1 MIRILLTMVMCLCAL
16 CGVQA
21 QTIQNNSRWWDGSVL
36 YTAKVVG
43 NKVTMTGISE
53 NEGGFK
59 FELNKVE
66 GKQGEYLL
74 AGTEEQAMA
83 LRAKVGWRVQ
93 YVRQDGMYFLAIR
106 NPKGDAVW
114 QMTLTPDD
122 LKHHINFEREVEQEP
137 VGELLSNWLMN
148 TTYLGR
154 FSKDELR
161 LMRNEVLAR
170 HGWKFQS
177 KDLQEYFGKQP
188 WYKPGKDNNAIKLH
202 VIEQLNIQL
211 IKSEETV
218 PDSERGY
225 MDMSSSTYNK
235 DLKELAIGE
244 GHFPGGLDDD
254 GRGSDEVD
262 GEAFYVVTNESE
274 FLAALGSNRTVAIA
288 AGVHLNLSRVLERE
302 DMFKNRQG
310 RRWASIATYIISKEP
325 LVVSESETDGRQLAL
340 LNMKNL
346 IIKGEQ
352 NASIE
357 VDPRY
362 SYTLYFINCENIEV
376 QNLTM
381 GHTEGGTCSGGVIGV
396 KGGRM
401 IFVKDCDLYGCG
413 TYGVELMETS
423 DFTLMNSNIH
433 DCTYGIMELRST
445 MAVTFT
451 RCDFFNNREYTLIEG
466 WENMGLTFN
475 DCRFFANWGDA
486 PLFRLEQ
493 TFYMNNCKIYHPSE
507 NLGTI
512 DNAEKKGCK
521 FFENPL
527 DNSIEGRDIGPK

>member
-1 MIRILLTMVMCLCAL
+1 MVMCLCAL

-254 GRGSDEVD
+254 GRGPDEVD
-262 GEAFYVVTNESE
+262 GEAYFVVTNESE

-310 RRWASIATYIISKEP
+310 RRWASIATDIISKEP

-401 IFVKDCDLYGCG
+401 ICVKDGDL
-413 TYGVELMETS
+413 
-423 DFTLMNSNIH
+423 
-433 DCTYGIMELRST
+433 
-445 MAVTFT
+445 
-451 RCDFFNNREYTLIEG
+451 
-466 WENMGLTFN
+466 
-475 DCRFFANWGDA
+475 
-486 PLFRLEQ
+486 
-493 TFYMNNCKIYHPSE
+493 
-507 NLGTI
+507 
-512 DNAEKKGCK
+512 
-521 FFENPL
+521 
-527 DNSIEGRDIGPK
+527 

>member
-177 KDLQEYFGKQP
+177 KDLQEYFGKQ
-188 WYKPGKDNNAIKLH
+188 
-202 VIEQLNIQL
+202 
-211 IKSEETV
+211 
-218 PDSERGY
+218 
-225 MDMSSSTYNK
+225 
-235 DLKELAIGE
+235 
-244 GHFPGGLDDD
+244 
-254 GRGSDEVD
+254 
-262 GEAFYVVTNESE
+262 
-274 FLAALGSNRTVAIA
+274 
-288 AGVHLNLSRVLERE
+288 
-302 DMFKNRQG
+302 
-310 RRWASIATYIISKEP
+310 
-325 LVVSESETDGRQLAL
+325 
-340 LNMKNL
+340 
-346 IIKGEQ
+346 
-352 NASIE
+352 
-357 VDPRY
+357 
-362 SYTLYFINCENIEV
+362 
-376 QNLTM
+376 
-381 GHTEGGTCSGGVIGV
+381 
-396 KGGRM
+396 
-401 IFVKDCDLYGCG
+401 
-413 TYGVELMETS
+413 
-423 DFTLMNSNIH
+423 
-433 DCTYGIMELRST
+433 
-445 MAVTFT
+445 
-451 RCDFFNNREYTLIEG
+451 
-466 WENMGLTFN
+466 
-475 DCRFFANWGDA
+475 
-486 PLFRLEQ
+486 
-493 TFYMNNCKIYHPSE
+493 
-507 NLGTI
+507 LGTSPAKTI
-512 DNAEKKGCK
+512 T
-521 FFENPL
+521 PL
-527 DNSIEGRDIGPK
+527 SFM